1 MDVEERVI
9 IQGLRNGDQRAYR
22 YLYDR
27 HYVVLCQFANAWVD
41 DPFLA
46 ETIVGDVIF
55 HMWEIRDSLEINTSL
70 RSYLIRAVRNRC
82 LNHISSEKER
92 KEICLS
98 RIDTD
103 TSILDTSVR
112 PDEQPLGRLLELELE
127 DKIVKSI
134 EGLGIECRRVFEK
147 SRFECKKNEEIAAE
161 LGISVNTVKY
171 HIKTA
176 LNHLRQD
183 LGRYL
188 LLLFSFF
195 Q

>member
-1 MDVEERVI
+1 MNVKEHVI
-9 IQGLRNGDQRAYR
+9 IKGLCDGDQRAYR

-27 HYVVLCQFANAWVD
+27 HYVVLCQFANAWVN

-46 ETIVGDVIF
+46 ETIVGDVIS
-55 HMWEIRDSLEINTSL
+55 HMWEIRNTLNIKISL
-70 RSYLIRAVRNRC
+70 RAYLMRAVRNRC

-92 KEICLS
+92 REICQS

-103 TSILDTSVR
+103 TSFLDTTMQ
-112 PDEQPLGRLLELELE
+112 PEEQPLGRLLEQELE
-127 DKIVKSI
+127 DEIIKSI
-134 EGLGIECRRVFEK
+134 LGLGAECRKVFEK
-147 SRFECKKNEEIAAE
+147 SRFEYKNNEEIAAE

-171 HIKTA
+171 HIKIA

-195 Q
+195 

>member
-55 HMWEIRDSLEINTSL
+55 HMWEIRGSLEINTSL
-70 RSYLIRAVRNRC
+70 RSYLMRAVRNRC

-92 KEICLS
+92 KEIS
-98 RIDTD
+98 VRIDTD
-103 TSILDTSVR
+103 SSILDISMR

-134 EGLGIECRRVFEK
+134 DSLSIESRRVFEK

-171 HIKTA
+171 HIKKA
-176 LNHLRQD
+176 LSHLRQD

-195 Q
+195 